1 MGQSRRHQRNAR
13 APQQMRSRQTR
24 SKGKVLSDPT
34 QNTQDLHH
42 QLRAMGLYAANTLG
56 DGNCL
61 FRALSDQLYGT
72 EAYHLQLRQQIC
84 NWIESHKDRYAPFCE
99 DERGLDTHL
108 RCMRQPATYGGHM
121 ELSAFAHMTKR
132 DVKVVQPGLV
142 YVIEW
147 AAGGDSASPSQ
158 TPSEPG
164 PSSEPEALI
173 DESSLDSR
181 ERRRLAREKKRE
193 ARERKQKE
201 QERQQEGDEVDDD
214 DDDDDPHATVYV
226 AYYDWEHFSSI
237 RNQRGPHTG
246 PPRVREAP
254 PPGDDEEVAPLP
266 PTPSKKKPPSKV
278 RSKPTSSSAARTTL
292 KRKSTVPSALPMHL
306 QPPATPTPIPSTPS
320 QIPLPPSR
328 SPSPMLS
335 SVPPSSQ
342 ASFASDSHSI
352 RASRSPK
359 RAFDDESSGS
369 SQSSEKRVRRELE
382 LDVDD
387 EDTPALS
394 TSGFTT
400 ESSVSSSAPSPVPT
414 PPPYAPAPKPT
425 LTRRERKKLG
435 LPKPRNGMVTRSA
448 GKIVIPGGR
457 YRKTATAVVKDEE
470 ESEWRK
476 NGTGRVDVRG
486 FKELKI

>member
-1 MGQSRRHQRNAR
+1 MGSSKRHQRSAR
-13 APQQMRSRQTR
+13 APQQMRSRTTR
-24 SKGKVLSDPT
+24 SKGKLLSDPV
-34 QNTQDLHH
+34 QNTQDLHQ

-72 EAYHLQLRQQIC
+72 ESYHLQLRQQVC
-84 NWIESHKDRYAPFCE
+84 NWIEAHKDRYAPFCD

-147 AAGGDSASPSQ
+147 AAGGDFDEPAQPS
-158 TPSEPG
+158 SG
-164 PSSEPEALI
+164 PSSEPDTSVDDPAL
-173 DESSLDSR
+173 DAR
-181 ERRRLAREKKRE
+181 ERRRLLREKKRE
-193 ARERKQKE
+193 AKERKQKE
-201 QERQQEGDEVDDD
+201 KEIQQQVIEDTNDEDEDS
-214 DDDDDPHATVYV
+214 HATVYV

-237 RNQRGPHTG
+237 RNIRGPHTG
-246 PPRVREAP
+246 PPRVREEP
-254 PPGDDEEVAPLP
+254 PPDADEPDALP

-278 RSKPTSSSAARTTL
+278 RSRASVSATSPTKPKPAPPSQPQSLSAIPAHLQSETPTS
-292 KRKSTVPSALPMHL
+292 V
-306 QPPATPTPIPSTPS
+306 PSTPS

-328 SPSPMLS
+328 SPSPILS

-342 ASFASDSHSI
+342 ASIASDTY
-352 RASRSPK
+352 RRSPK
-359 RAFDDESSGS
+359 RSFDASSGS
-369 SQSSEKRVRRELE
+369 SQSSEKRVRRLV
-382 LDVDD
+382 DPDPDD

-394 TSGFTT
+394 ASGFTT
-400 ESSVSSSAPSPVPT
+400 ESSASSPEPPPAPVPV
-414 PPPYAPAPKPT
+414 PV

-435 LPKPRNGMVTRSA
+435 LPKPRPGMTTRSA

-457 YRKTATAVVKDEE
+457 YRTKPGSTTTGPKLAADGADEGG
-470 ESEWRK
+470 EWKK

-486 FKELKI
+486 FRELKI